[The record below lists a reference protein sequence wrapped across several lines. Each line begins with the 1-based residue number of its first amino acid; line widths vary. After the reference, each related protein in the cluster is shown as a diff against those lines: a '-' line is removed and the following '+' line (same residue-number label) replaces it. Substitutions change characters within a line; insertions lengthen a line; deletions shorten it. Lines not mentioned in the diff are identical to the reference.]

1 MKKRKYLEA
10 RSLCSLILAMAAMA
24 ITPGAGADE
33 IPVTVTFD
41 VAGCPIG
48 VSPMTV
54 RVEKARGD
62 RVKWLAV
69 NEDGEEYKG
78 GFSIIFDP
86 FNGGRRLTTSNKSSL
101 RSPPVDNSIPPD
113 VNIDYKY
120 SVLGRNCGTPY
131 DPFIRV
137 L

>member
-1 MKKRKYLEA
+1 MKKKQYPRM
-10 RSLCSLILAMAAMA
+10 RSVHSLILALAWIALA
-24 ITPGAGADE
+24 PGAGAEE

-41 VAGCPIG
+41 AAGCPTG

-54 RVEKARGD
+54 KLKKAQGD
-62 RVKWLAV
+62 RVRWMAV
-69 NEDGEEYKG
+69 DEDGEEYKG

-86 FNGGRRLTTSNKSSL
+86 FNGGRRLTTRRKSSL
-101 RSPPVDNSIPPD
+101 LSPPVDNSIPPD
-113 VNIDYKY
+113 INIDYKY
-120 SVLGRNCGTPY
+120 SVVGPNCDTPY